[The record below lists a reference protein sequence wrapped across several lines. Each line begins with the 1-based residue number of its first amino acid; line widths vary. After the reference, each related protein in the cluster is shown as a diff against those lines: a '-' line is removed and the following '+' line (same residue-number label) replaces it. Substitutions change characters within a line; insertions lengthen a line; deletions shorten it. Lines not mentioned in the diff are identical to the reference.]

1 MTQLD
6 LFYRAFR
13 DFAAAFRKDR
23 ESALL
28 RDAIV
33 RADERDKISVL
44 RTVCTIDSDWVEA
57 IERGLVFIGKAINE
71 ERQFIRSNGEVDP
84 IEKVKHVSRE
94 SVEHLARHSELI
106 ANGMKGQELIPE
118 KLYTVERLT
127 DYAVYEN
134 RFLYMVLCRLKD
146 FISLRY
152 DRIIALTNVYH
163 GELKMNKTVTEGKTK
178 LEYEVSLHGS
188 REDDEYLRRHNSVR
202 DTLERLERMQRSV
215 HYYLQTPLMTEVAK
229 ADKLKPP
236 ITKTNTLRMDKNFK
250 EVVAL
255 YEFLSSYNRDGFSIT
270 QQEQKL
276 DPLKE
281 SVADELAH
289 TMLLLSFLSYEHGLG
304 IEDLLK
310 EEYEK
315 EEARRRE
322 EEKKLE
328 LERLASLKKRI
339 EEGGGSPEE
348 YILLLEK
355 QNRELEQDV
364 QRLTLA
370 LGELDSLRAEI
381 EKLQGTVT
389 SLTEEMAA
397 RERAHAEQIAE
408 YDRNIAEL
416 QEQQTEAEARHAA
429 ALIEAERVRREE
441 VAQVRA
447 EANEVVRGLKTD
459 LAGKE
464 EEVRSLSGE
473 LNALKKADDVLH
485 ARLTALRK
493 EHGLLADTDD
503 FTSEEAF
510 SELERQFEAL
520 GELVRG
526 EWRSAKR
533 LLREEFLHTLK
544 KSFSEKIKGTF
555 HRKTIKDETEAPRQG
570 EAEEGSPADP
580 EADEIKDGG
589 TITEERDGGPGE
601 REDL

>member
-1 MTQLD
+1 MQLD

-13 DFAAAFRKDR
+13 DFVAAFQEDR
-23 ESALL
+23 VSALL

-33 RADERDKISVL
+33 RADERDGISVL

-57 IERGLVFIGKAINE
+57 IEQGLIFIEKAINE

-84 IEKVKHVSRE
+84 IEKIKHVSRE
-94 SVEHLARHSELI
+94 SVEHLARHSNLI
-106 ANGMKGQELIPE
+106 ANGTKGEELIPE

-152 DRIIALTNVYH
+152 NRIIALTNVYH
-163 GELKMNKTVTEGKTK
+163 GELKMNKKVTAGKTK
-178 LEYEVSLHGS
+178 LEYEVSLHES
-188 REDDEYLRRHNSVR
+188 REDDWFLRMHNSVK
-202 DTLERLERMQRSV
+202 DILERLERMQRSV

-255 YEFLSSYNRDGFSIT
+255 YEFLSSYNKDGFSIM

-281 SVADELAH
+281 PVADELAH
-289 TMLLLSFLSYEHGLG
+289 AMLLLSFLSYEHGLG
-304 IEDLLK
+304 IEDHLREEYDK
-310 EEYEK
+310 EET
-315 EEARRRE
+315 RRRE
-322 EEKKLE
+322 EAKKLE

-339 EEGGGSPEE
+339 KEGGESPEE

-355 QNRELEQDV
+355 QNRALEQEV

-370 LGELDSLRAEI
+370 LGEMDCLCTEI
-381 EKLQGTVT
+381 EKLRGTVT
-389 SLTEEMAA
+389 SLTDEMAA

-408 YDRNIAEL
+408 CDRNIAEL
-416 QEQQTEAEARHAA
+416 HEQQTEAEARHVA
-429 ALIEAERVRREE
+429 ALIEAERVRHEE
-441 VAQVRA
+441 VARVRA
-447 EANEVVRGLKTD
+447 EANEVVRGLETNI
-459 LAGKE
+459 AGKE
-464 EEVRSLSGE
+464 EEARSLSEE
-473 LNALKKADDVLH
+473 LKTLKKADDVLH

-503 FTSEEAF
+503 YTSEEAF

-555 HRKTIKDETEAPRQG
+555 RRKTIKNETEGPRQG
-570 EAEEGSPADP
+570 EAKEESPANS

-589 TITEERDGGPGE
+589 TITEERDGGSGE
-601 REDL
+601 RKDL